1 MGNLVK
7 TPAFSTQSEPE
18 RPRLRATTIVAVR
31 KGSQLAIGGDGQV
44 TLGDHAIKHTAR
56 KVLRLLDGKVLAGF
70 AGGAADA
77 LSLLDRVE
85 KHLREGNG
93 DLERAAMN
101 FAKEWR
107 SDRMLRRLEAMLVVG
122 DSRQTFVISG
132 TGDVL
137 RPDEDVVAI
146 GSGGAMAHAAALALH
161 RHTELTAETIAR
173 EALKIAGDLCIY
185 TNERINIEVLDA

>member
-1 MGNLVK
+1 MRIR
-7 TPAFSTQSEPE
+7 S
-18 RPRLRATTIVAVR
+18 TTIVAVR
-31 KGSQLAIGGDGQV
+31 KGGQVALAGDGQV
-44 TLGDHAIKHTAR
+44 TLGEHAVKHTAR
-56 KVLRLLDGKVLAGF
+56 KVLRLVDGKVLAGF

-85 KHLREGNG
+85 NHVRETQG
-93 DLERAAMN
+93 DLERAVMQ

-107 SDRMLRRLEAMLVVG
+107 TDRMLRRLEAMLVVAN
-122 DSRQTFVISG
+122 DRHTFVISG

-161 RHTELTAETIAR
+161 RHTELSAEAIAR
-173 EALKIAGDLCIY
+173 EALEIAGALCIY
-185 TNERINIEVLDA
+185 TNDRINVEVLGP